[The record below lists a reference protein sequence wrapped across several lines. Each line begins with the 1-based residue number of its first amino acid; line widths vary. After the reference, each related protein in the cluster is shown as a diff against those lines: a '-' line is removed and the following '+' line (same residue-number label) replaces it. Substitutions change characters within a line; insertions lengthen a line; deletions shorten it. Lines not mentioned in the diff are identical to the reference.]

1 MPRRLSPDQL
11 AEAKECYA
19 IFGNRGGIPIGELGN
34 ALRALGINTS
44 NAEIRNIV
52 TGIGS
57 PPTVN
62 FDLFKVGGGTV
73 PTYAGCY
80 LLTDS

>member
-11 AEAKECYA
+11 KEAKECYA

-34 ALRALGINTS
+34 ALRAMGVNTS
-44 NAEIRNIV
+44 NAEMRAIV
-52 TGIGS
+52 ADIGS

-62 FDLFKVGGGTV
+62 FDLFKVGG
-73 PTYAGCY
+73 
-80 LLTDS
+80 